1 MDWRR
6 SSTKTVGNV
15 RLEPE
20 PTSAASSAGRLRRG
34 SLPETAAL
42 AALSL
47 DAIELTVNGRAE
59 IVVQDADAYQKLLEA
74 ADRAEALEGIRR
86 GLEDVRAG
94 RTVHLP
100 APSAVRPP
108 A

>member
-1 MDWRR
+1 VDWRR
-6 SSTKTVGNV
+6 SSTKIVGDV

-20 PTSAASSAGRLRRG
+20 PTSASRAGRLRRG
-34 SLPETAAL
+34 SRPETAAL

-74 ADRAEALEGIRR
+74 ADRAEGLDGIRR

-94 RTVHLP
+94 G
-100 APSAVRPP
+100 PSARRRDRQ
-108 A
+108 

>member
-1 MDWRR
+1 MSGSSR
-6 SSTKTVGNV
+6 SRHLLHQVPGDF
-15 RLEPE
+15 
-20 PTSAASSAGRLRRG
+20 GRG

-74 ADRAEALEGIRR
+74 ADRAEGLDGIRR

-94 RTVHLP
+94 G
-100 APSAVRPP
+100 PSARRRDRQ
-108 A
+108 